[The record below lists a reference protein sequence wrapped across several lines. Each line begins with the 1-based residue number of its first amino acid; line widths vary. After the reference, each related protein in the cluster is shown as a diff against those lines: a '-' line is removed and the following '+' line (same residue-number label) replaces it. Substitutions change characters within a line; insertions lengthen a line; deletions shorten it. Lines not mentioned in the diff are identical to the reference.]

1 MNKTWGYT
9 KRPRNWKER
18 LEKFYRKIDEEEEAN
33 LKHEP
38 AVLEKPHVLEKPVIQ
53 IKSTSRRTD
62 SRRTDSRTD
71 DSSYSH

>member
-18 LEKFYRKIDEEEEAN
+18 LEQFYRKLDVEEEAN
-33 LKHEP
+33 LKHEKPLRDAGAEKP
-38 AVLEKPHVLEKPVIQ
+38 AVLEKPVLSVR
-53 IKSTSRRTD
+53 STSR
-62 SRRTDSRTD
+62 RTD